1 MRVSDSEKIM
11 PKKHQIKSSRYYW
24 FWGLCT
30 IAVCAGQIYVG
41 SGYRQMS
48 RSFNRIVDAIVV
60 EIEIEG
66 LPGSPRRKY
75 RDHPMLVPLETM
87 DPWDDQLS

>member
-1 MRVSDSEKIM
+1 
-11 PKKHQIKSSRYYW
+11 
-24 FWGLCT
+24 
-30 IAVCAGQIYVG
+30 
-41 SGYRQMS
+41 MS